1 MCHKYMQILF
11 YNKATFPII
20 YSVDSNYNYQIK
32 NSPIGLAE
40 AEKEADPMGQA
51 K

>member
-1 MCHKYMQILF
+1 MQILF

-20 YSVDSNYNYQIK
+20 HSVDSNFNYQIK
-32 NSPIGLAE
+32 NSPIELAE
-40 AEKEADPMGQA
+40 AEKEAEPMGQA

>member
-1 MCHKYMQILF
+1 MQILF

-20 YSVDSNYNYQIK
+20 YSEDSNYNYQIK
-32 NSPIGLAE
+32 NSPIRLAE
-40 AEKEADPMGQA
+40 AEKEADPIGQA

>member
-1 MCHKYMQILF
+1 MQILF

-20 YSVDSNYNYQIK
+20 YSTYSKYNYQIK

-40 AEKEADPMGQA
+40 AEKEADPIGQA